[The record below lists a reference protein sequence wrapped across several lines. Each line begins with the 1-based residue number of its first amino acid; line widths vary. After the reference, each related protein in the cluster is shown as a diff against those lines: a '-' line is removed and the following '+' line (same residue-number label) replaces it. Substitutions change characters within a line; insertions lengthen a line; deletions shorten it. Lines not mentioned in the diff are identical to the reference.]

1 MALWTPDPFA
11 HFRCT
16 VGDLLMHRRLITPQC
31 LARCGLTVRVMRE
44 RYGLTPDLMCELK
57 YTPQERVD
65 LGLSIEESDT
75 LLGLLLWVMGG
86 ANSCH

>member
-57 YTPQERVD
+57 YTPQEWVD
-65 LGLSIEESDT
+65 LGLSVEVC
-75 LLGLLLWVMGG
+75 LLLLPALAAPLGG
-86 ANSCH
+86 GD